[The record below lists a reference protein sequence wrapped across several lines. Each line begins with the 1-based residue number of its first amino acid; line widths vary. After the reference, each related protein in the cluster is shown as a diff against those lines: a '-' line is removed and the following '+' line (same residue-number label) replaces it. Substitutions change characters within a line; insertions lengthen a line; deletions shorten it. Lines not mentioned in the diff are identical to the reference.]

1 MKEKYEDDFRNI
13 VKSGMQELQNS
24 IRKHF
29 SEEEDTDTSGKT
41 ERSGDFEQREKT
53 MRITMLGTTSVG
65 KTAFLSGV
73 YQTLFLHQDEG
84 VALRMNSKY
93 DGEEGYTSIESIAMV
108 RMDGTINDFPPGT
121 SETKI
126 YGMSLYINTKP
137 CCDFEFM
144 DYRGAYVREIAPG
157 RSPDSTISP
166 EEADKLRKQL
176 EQSDHILLFLDAV
189 QVSKSSDVQVRYN
202 NCRMGMLSLIFSE
215 VLKWKNSHVIVVLT
229 KVDHSSVLPE
239 DKKDNYRLLCEKAME
254 ICTQIRSNCRSFAI
268 IPVSAVGEGR
278 TNDFEKTENGET
290 MYSSHMKEAVM
301 PAPMN
306 VDGVILYA
314 CRAALEKKHSQ
325 LKERRN
331 SLREEQEKMEPS
343 GRFHTGFLW
352 TQRQGA
358 EWENIGKQLIEID
371 EQMRKVT
378 REIETINAG
387 RLKSVDENYVYFRK
401 EPEERQV

>member
-29 SEEEDTDTSGKT
+29 LEEDAEGYEKT
-41 ERSGDFEQREKT
+41 GESGDAKQEEKT
-53 MRITMLGTTSVG
+53 MRITMLGTSSVG

-73 YQTLFLHQDEG
+73 YQKLFLHQDEG

-93 DGEEGYTSIESIAMV
+93 DGEAGYTSIENIAMV
-108 RMDGTINDFPPGT
+108 RMDGTLKDFPAGT

-126 YGMSLYINTKP
+126 YGMSLYINAKQ

-239 DKKDNYRLLCEKAME
+239 DKKDNYRILCEKAME

-278 TNDFEKTENGET
+278 TVDYEETKNGET
-290 MYSSHMKEAVM
+290 MYGSRMKEAVA
-301 PAPMN
+301 PAPIN

-314 CRAALEKKHSQ
+314 CRAALEKKRLQ
-325 LKERRN
+325 LKERRD
-331 SLREEQEKMEPS
+331 SLREELEQMEPA
-343 GRFHTGFLW
+343 GRFHAGFFW
-352 TQRQGA
+352 MQTQGT

-371 EQMRKVT
+371 EKMRKVT
-378 REIETINAG
+378 REIETINTR
-387 RLKSVDENYVYFRK
+387 RLKSVDENYVYYRK
-401 EPEERQV
+401 EPEER